1 MAQDTIIG
9 LKNLRENM
17 DEYISKVR
25 GGKSF
30 VVIKKSKPVFKITP
44 LDEWGDDGLWE
55 TVIDFTK
62 TNKKGIVAKEILKY
76 L

>member
-1 MAQDTIIG
+1 MANNTIIG
-9 LKNLRENM
+9 LKSLRENM
-17 DEYISKVR
+17 DKYISQVK

-30 VVIKKSKPVFKITP
+30 IVIRKSKPVFRLTP
-44 LDEWGDDGLWE
+44 LDQWGDDGLWE

-62 TNKKGIVAKEILKY
+62 IDKRGVSSKKMLKY